1 MGKVCFFLTSLVS
14 EHLPLLFFRF
24 EFSSSVPSDAE
35 RAFGFGFLAVS
46 SDRNNREDH
55 DDFVDGVDYD
65 DRYHFGFGF
74 LAVSSDRNNREDHDD
89 FVDGV
94 DYDDRNHF
102 GFGFLAA
109 SSVQRLTINSQHI
122 FFSSKIQT
130 LQKFS
135 FAVFIENQP
144 GYAFGSIRTSK
155 KSMPICESTY
165 Y

>member
-1 MGKVCFFLTSLVS
+1 MTLVVSFYFYGSKSGNSVFFLTSLVS

-55 DDFVDGVDYD
+55 DDFVD
-65 DRYHFGFGF
+65 
-74 LAVSSDRNNREDHDD
+74 S
-89 FVDGV
+89 V

>member
-46 SDRNNREDH
+46 SDHNNREDH

-65 DRYHFGFGF
+65 
-74 LAVSSDRNNREDHDD
+74 VRNN
-89 FVDGV
+89 
-94 DYDDRNHF
+94 F

-130 LQKFS
+130 LQVLLCSLK
-135 FAVFIENQP
+135 INQVVLLNP
-144 GYAFGSIRTSK
+144 SPLQEVNAYL
-155 KSMPICESTY
+155 
-165 Y
+165 

>member
-35 RAFGFGFLAVS
+35 RA
-46 SDRNNREDH
+46 
-55 DDFVDGVDYD
+55 
-65 DRYHFGFGF
+65 FGFGF

-135 FAVFIENQP
+135 FAVFITFQP
-144 GYAFGSIRTSK
+144 GL
-155 KSMPICESTY
+155 ICFFS
-165 Y
+165 